1 MEYEEDGFS
10 KVGQGGE
17 LNFVRARVCVC
28 VCVCVSVCVPLSC
41 DLLSTAKRHINP
53 QQDCWLLSDRSED
66 CMPTTF
72 VIILNF

>member
-17 LNFVRARVCVC
+17 LNFVR
-28 VCVCVSVCVPLSC
+28 VCVSVCVLLSC
-41 DLLSTAKRHINP
+41 DLLSTAKHHINP